1 MQPGL
6 HGATLMQNTAKGIPM
21 TIDMHAHFV
30 PEPMA
35 EVLRKRRDA
44 PWIEAMPDGTERIH
58 LPIGALEFGDD
69 YSDMAG
75 RIAFMDE
82 RGVDR
87 QVLSFP
93 GLFGLDSRPATEA
106 APLLS
111 LFNDEVAA
119 VSRTCPDRFTG
130 LAALPFADMDR
141 AVAELRRGCTELG
154 LAGAILPNNA
164 FLSIAEAEKLRP
176 LFEAGNELGVHF
188 FIHPGRRPDQVP
200 AAGDAVPA
208 SPFADLVFARQALDV
223 QARVAHATATLLFS
237 DFLDDYSNVTVH
249 MANLGG
255 TLPMVIERM
264 EHVAETRGIEG
275 DRPMSRTKRLHVDCS
290 SLGARS
296 LELAVSIFGADRI
309 VMGTDCPIFST
320 DWTLAA
326 IRDARIDD
334 TDRHAILHGNAER
347 LLEL

>member
-1 MQPGL
+1 
-6 HGATLMQNTAKGIPM
+6 M
-21 TIDMHAHFV
+21 TIDMHTHFV
-30 PEPMA
+30 PTQMADALRRRTEP
-35 EVLRKRRDA
+35 
-44 PWIEAMPDGTERIH
+44 PWIEAMPDGSERIH
-58 LPIGALEFGDD
+58 LPIGALDFGGD
-69 YSDMAG
+69 YSDMDA
-75 RIAFMDE
+75 RIAFMDA

-93 GLFGLDSRPATEA
+93 GLFGLDSL
-106 APLLS
+106 PLEECGALLG

-119 VSRTCPDRFTG
+119 LSRAHPDRFTG
-130 LAALPFADMDR
+130 LAALPFADMDA

-164 FLSIAEAEKLRP
+164 FLTIVEAEKLRP
-176 LFEAGNELGVHF
+176 VFEAGNEIGVHF
-188 FIHPGRRPDQVP
+188 FIHPGRRPDEVP
-200 AAGDAVPA
+200 PPGAGNSDN
-208 SPFADLVFARQALDV
+208 PFPDLGFARQALNV
-223 QARVAHATATLLFS
+223 QANVAHATATLLFS

-264 EHVAETRGIEG
+264 EQVAETRGIEG
-275 DRPMSRTKRLHVDCS
+275 DRPMTRTKRLHVDCS

-296 LELAVSIFGADRI
+296 LELAVAIFRADRI

-326 IRDARIDD
+326 IRDANVSDA
-334 TDRHAILHGNAER
+334 DRQAILTGNAER
-347 LLEL
+347 LLSG

>member
-1 MQPGL
+1 
-6 HGATLMQNTAKGIPM
+6 M

-30 PEPMA
+30 PAQMA
-35 EVLRKRRDA
+35 DALRQRGDA
-44 PWIEAMPDGTERIH
+44 PWIEAMPDGGERIH
-58 LPIGALEFGDD
+58 LPIGALAFGDD
-69 YSDMAG
+69 YSDMAARLG
-75 RIAFMDE
+75 FMDA

-87 QVLSFP
+87 QLLSFP
-93 GLFGLDSRPATEA
+93 GLFGLDSRPADEA

-111 LFNDEVAA
+111 LFNDEVAS
-119 VSRTCPDRFTG
+119 VSRAHPERFTG

-164 FLSIAEAEKLRP
+164 FLNIAEAEKLRP
-176 LFEAGNELGVHF
+176 LFEIGNELGVHF

-200 AAGDAVPA
+200 APGAAAPA
-208 SPFADLVFARQALDV
+208 SPFADLAFARQALDV
-223 QARVAHATATLLFS
+223 QASVAHATATLLFS

-290 SLGARS
+290 SLGARA
-296 LELAVSIFGADRI
+296 LELAVSIFGSDRI

-334 TDRHAILHGNAER
+334 ADRQAILHENAAR
-347 LLEL
+347 LLGG

>member
-1 MQPGL
+1 
-6 HGATLMQNTAKGIPM
+6 M

-30 PEPMA
+30 PAQMA
-35 EVLRKRRDA
+35 DALRQRRDA
-44 PWIEAMPDGTERIH
+44 PWIEGMPDGAERIH
-58 LPIGALEFGDD
+58 LPIGALAFGDD
-69 YSDMAG
+69 YSDMAA
-75 RIAFMDE
+75 RIEFMDA

-93 GLFGLDSRPATEA
+93 GLFGLDSRPAEEA

-119 VSRTCPDRFTG
+119 VSRAHPDRFTG
-130 LAALPFADMDR
+130 LAALPFADMDL

-164 FLSIAEAEKLRP
+164 FLTIAEAEKLRP
-176 LFEAGNELGVHF
+176 LFEAGNALGVHF

-200 AAGDAVPA
+200 APGSAAPA
-208 SPFADLVFARQALDV
+208 SPFADLAFARQALDV
-223 QARVAHATATLLFS
+223 QAGVAHATATLLFS
-237 DFLDDYSNVTVH
+237 EFLDDYSNVSVH

-290 SLGARS
+290 SLGARA

-326 IRDARIDD
+326 IRDARIEDA
-334 TDRHAILHGNAER
+334 DRQAILHENAER
-347 LLEL
+347 LLER

>member
-1 MQPGL
+1 
-6 HGATLMQNTAKGIPM
+6 M

-30 PEPMA
+30 PA
-35 EVLRKRRDA
+35 QVAAALRQRRDA
-44 PWIEAMPDGTERIH
+44 PWIEAMPDGAERIH
-58 LPIGALEFGDD
+58 LPIGALAFGDD
-69 YSDMAG
+69 YSNMDS
-75 RIAFMDE
+75 RIEFMNA

-87 QVLSFP
+87 QLLSFP
-93 GLFGLDSRPATEA
+93 GLFGLDSRPAEEA

-119 VSRTCPDRFTG
+119 VSRTHPDRFTG
-130 LAALPFADMDR
+130 LAALPFADMDL
-141 AVAELRRGCTELG
+141 AVAEMRRGCTELG

-164 FLSIAEAEKLRP
+164 FLNIAEAEKLRP
-176 LFEAGNELGVHF
+176 LFELGNELGIHF

-200 AAGDAVPA
+200 APGSAVPA

-223 QARVAHATATLLFS
+223 QASVAHATATLLFS

-290 SLGARS
+290 SLGARA

-334 TDRHAILHGNAER
+334 ADRQAILQGNAQR
-347 LLEL
+347 LLGC

>member
-1 MQPGL
+1 
-6 HGATLMQNTAKGIPM
+6 M

-30 PEPMA
+30 PAQMA
-35 EVLRKRRDA
+35 DALRTRREA

-69 YSDMAG
+69 YSNMVA
-75 RIAFMDE
+75 RVAFMDA

-87 QVLSFP
+87 QLLSFP
-93 GLFGLDSRPATEA
+93 GLFGLDSRPADEA

-119 VSRTCPDRFTG
+119 VSRAHPERFTG
-130 LAALPFADMDR
+130 LAALPFADMDL

-164 FLSIAEAEKLRP
+164 FLTIAEAEKLRP

-200 AAGDAVPA
+200 PPGSAVPA
-208 SPFADLVFARQALDV
+208 SPFADLAFARQALDV
-223 QARVAHATATLLFS
+223 QASVAHATATLLFS
-237 DFLDDYSNVTVH
+237 DFLDDYSKVTVH

-264 EHVAETRGIEG
+264 EHVAETRGIKG

-290 SLGARS
+290 SLGARA
-296 LELAVSIFGADRI
+296 LELAVSIFGADHI

-334 TDRHAILHGNAER
+334 ADRQAILHENAAR
-347 LLEL
+347 LLGG

>member
-1 MQPGL
+1 
-6 HGATLMQNTAKGIPM
+6 M

-30 PEPMA
+30 PAQMA
-35 EVLRKRRDA
+35 DALRKRREA
-44 PWIEAMPDGTERIH
+44 PWIEEMPGGAERIH
-58 LPIGALEFGDD
+58 LPIGALAFGDD

-87 QVLSFP
+87 QLLSFP
-93 GLFGLDSRPATEA
+93 GLFGLDSRPVDEA
-106 APLLS
+106 APLLG
-111 LFNDEVAA
+111 LFNDAVAA
-119 VSRTCPDRFTG
+119 VSLAHPDRFTG
-130 LAALPFADMDR
+130 LAALPFADMDL
-141 AVAELRRGCTELG
+141 AVAELRRGCAELG

-164 FLSIAEAEKLRP
+164 FLTIAEAEKLRP
-176 LFEAGNELGVHF
+176 LFETGNELGVHF

-200 AAGDAVPA
+200 APGSPA
-208 SPFADLVFARQALDV
+208 PSSPFADLAFARQALDV
-223 QARVAHATATLLFS
+223 QASVAHATATLLFS

-264 EHVAETRGIEG
+264 EHVAETREIEG
-275 DRPMSRTKRLHVDCS
+275 DRPMSRTRRLHVDCS

-320 DWTLAA
+320 DWTLGA
-326 IRDARIDD
+326 IRDARIDGSE
-334 TDRHAILHGNAER
+334 RQAILHGNAER
-347 LLEL
+347 LLAR

>member
-1 MQPGL
+1 
-6 HGATLMQNTAKGIPM
+6 M

-30 PEPMA
+30 PAQMA
-35 EVLRKRRDA
+35 DALRKRREA
-44 PWIEAMPDGTERIH
+44 PWIEAIPDGAERIH
-58 LPIGALEFGDD
+58 LPIGALAFGDD
-69 YSDMAG
+69 YSEMAARLG
-75 RIAFMDE
+75 FMDA

-87 QVLSFP
+87 QLLSFP
-93 GLFGLDSRPATEA
+93 GLFGLDSRPADEA

-119 VSRTCPDRFTG
+119 VSRAHPDRFTG

-164 FLSIAEAEKLRP
+164 FLNIAEAEKLRP
-176 LFEAGNELGVHF
+176 LFEIGNELGVHF

-200 AAGDAVPA
+200 APGSDAPA
-208 SPFADLVFARQALDV
+208 SPFADLAFARQALDV
-223 QARVAHATATLLFS
+223 QASVAHATATLLFS

-290 SLGARS
+290 SLGARA

-334 TDRHAILHGNAER
+334 ADRQAILHENAAR
-347 LLEL
+347 LLGG

>member
-1 MQPGL
+1 
-6 HGATLMQNTAKGIPM
+6 M

-30 PEPMA
+30 PAQMA
-35 EVLRKRRDA
+35 DALRKRREA
-44 PWIEAMPDGTERIH
+44 PWIEAMPEGAERIH

-69 YSDMAG
+69 FSDIAA

-87 QVLSFP
+87 QLLSFP
-93 GLFGLDSRPATEA
+93 GLFGLDSRPADEA

-111 LFNDEVAA
+111 LFNDAVAG
-119 VSRTCPDRFTG
+119 VSRAHPDRFTG
-130 LAALPFADMDR
+130 LAALPFADMDQ

-164 FLSIAEAEKLRP
+164 FLTIAEAEKLRP
-176 LFEAGNELGVHF
+176 LFEVANELGVHF

-200 AAGDAVPA
+200 ATGTAAPA
-208 SPFADLVFARQALDV
+208 SPFADLAFARQALDV
-223 QARVAHATATLLFS
+223 QASVAHATATLLFS

-264 EHVAETRGIEG
+264 EHVAETRGVDG
-275 DRPMSRTKRLHVDCS
+275 ARPMSRTKRLHVDCS

-309 VMGTDCPIFST
+309 VTGTDCPIFST

-326 IRDARIDD
+326 IRDARLNDA
-334 TDRHAILHGNAER
+334 DRQAILHGNAER
-347 LLEL
+347 LLEH